1 MKGEDRERERDRDRD
16 RYRDDGMKERD
27 REFRERDKS
36 TVIANK
42 DVLGSKMSL
51 YPSKDKYLSKPINEL
66 DLSNCDQCTP
76 SYRLL
81 PKNVVILFV
90 SLYFVFFQWNLC
102 DPLADCFSCLLSV
115 LMQYP
120 IPIASQKT
128 ELGTEVLNDHWV
140 SVTSGSEDY
149 SFKHMRKNQYEESL
163 FRCEDDR

>member
-1 MKGEDRERERDRDRD
+1 MGSHEHLQFYCLIPKFSLLCLLESLWNDGHGLKQMKGEDRERERDRDRD

-81 PKNVVILFV
+81 PKNV
-90 SLYFVFFQWNLC
+90 
-102 DPLADCFSCLLSV
+102 
-115 LMQYP
+115 
-120 IPIASQKT
+120 
-128 ELGTEVLNDHWV
+128 
-140 SVTSGSEDY
+140 
-149 SFKHMRKNQYEESL
+149 
-163 FRCEDDR
+163 